1 MGGFWKLYSSLQKGG
16 VVLKKLVTFL
26 VVVILLSGCNS
37 ELTFSKV
44 APKGNNKTLQSF
56 ITNAQDQNGVY
67 LYLDNPKT
75 VYIYL
80 NGKNVLQG
88 EKANYFTDFKVA
100 TEGDTLKILYTSDK
114 TTDYSNPSL
123 NHELLYKIKL
133 DKKYDTIRS
142 FQNGEEVSFNV
153 VSGK

>member
-1 MGGFWKLYSSLQKGG
+1 M
-16 VVLKKLVTFL
+16 KKLVTFL

-37 ELTFSKV
+37 ELTLSKV
-44 APKGNNKTLQSF
+44 TPKGNNKTLQSF
-56 ITNAQDQNGVY
+56 TTNAQDQNGVY

-75 VYIYL
+75 IYIYL
-80 NGKNVLQG
+80 NESNVIQG
-88 EKANYFTDFKVA
+88 EKATYVTDFKV
-100 TEGDTLKILYTSDK
+100 EKDGNTLKILYNTDK
-114 TTDYSNPSL
+114 TSNYSKPKL

-142 FQNGEEVSFNV
+142 FQNGEEVSFNA